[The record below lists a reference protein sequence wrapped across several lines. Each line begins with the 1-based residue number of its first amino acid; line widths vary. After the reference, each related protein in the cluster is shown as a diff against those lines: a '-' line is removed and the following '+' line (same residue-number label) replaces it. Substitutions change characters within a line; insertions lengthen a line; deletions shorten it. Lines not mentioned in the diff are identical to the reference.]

1 MVRILLVRPRRMDLM
16 TAFGGITCEP
26 LELETLLPVCR
37 QVGRTELYDGITEE
51 RRFTDV
57 LLAFRPDVMA
67 LTGYLTQEREMA
79 EYIRLTKR
87 ACPAC
92 TVIVGGVHAQLNYR
106 RLCWPG
112 VDYVFRTESAD
123 WFRGLLEALDRG
135 EMPRGIPGLCRREG
149 GRFVETPYEPCDI
162 DTLPRPDRSGWAE
175 RADWFRYLDF
185 ARLSTLKT
193 AVSCPFRC
201 EFCYGRNL
209 HGGRY
214 QPRRLELVM
223 EELEEVPGDTVF
235 IVDSDFLL
243 EETRVEAFLDA
254 LEERGIRKTF
264 LCYGRADFIAG
275 HPALTARLCRCG
287 FRLFLV
293 GLEGIRDQRLEA
305 WNKGTTR
312 EINEACLQVLNAC
325 GADCMGLLLADPDF
339 TAADFQALYRWA
351 KEHGLRYTS
360 VQVLTPIPPT
370 PLYERRKGEL
380 LSTDL
385 RQWDLAHLLLEPAH
399 MGRRVFMLRYYWLMA
414 RLVLLGWRRGAYHFV
429 TPAYLGRAVGRWRR
443 RRAALR

>member
-1 MVRILLVRPRRMDLM
+1 MDLM
-16 TAFGGITCEP
+16 TVFGGITCEP

-243 EETRVEAFLDA
+243 EETLLRG
-254 LEERGIRKTF
+254 LEERGIRKQF
-264 LCYGRADFIAG
+264 ICYARADFIAA
-275 HPALTARLCRCG
+275 HPELTARLCRCG

-360 VQVLTPIPPT
+360 VQVL
-370 PLYERRKGEL
+370 
-380 LSTDL
+380 
-385 RQWDLAHLLLEPAH
+385 LEPVH